1 MVGLLGI
8 AALIPL
14 LTVSIVA
21 GAVADAVDRRR
32 LLLVSDLGLAAVTV
46 VLLLNALAD
55 DPSLPLLF
63 ALRGR
68 GDCGVRVPASGA
80 GTRSRRSSCRT
91 ISCSQRSRSRTSC
104 STSRAWRGLRSPAC

>member
-21 GAVADAVDRRR
+21 GAVADAVDRSR

-46 VLLLNALAD
+46 ALA
-55 DPSLPLLF
+55 
-63 ALRGR
+63 R
-68 GDCGVRVPASGA
+68 
-80 GTRSRRSSCRT
+80 
-91 ISCSQRSRSRTSC
+91 
-104 STSRAWRGLRSPAC
+104 